1 MKLVQLQSRIPT
13 MRLAWSRILM
23 TLTPMHSVTVVR
35 TMTRKPL
42 PFICVQ
48 DVTTLIIDGLSQE
61 ILLLAAIM
69 IR

>member
-1 MKLVQLQSRIPT
+1 
-13 MRLAWSRILM
+13 M